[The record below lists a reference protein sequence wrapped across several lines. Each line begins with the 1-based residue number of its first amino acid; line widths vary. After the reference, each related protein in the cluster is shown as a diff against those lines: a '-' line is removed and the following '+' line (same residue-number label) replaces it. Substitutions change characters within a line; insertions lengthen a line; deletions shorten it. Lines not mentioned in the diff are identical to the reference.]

1 MQDLP
6 REISDYIIGYLDYR
20 FVIRY
25 SFIPLIQRYLQDLD
39 LGLGVSLE
47 RAYSL
52 NNYNYLHYDDV
63 ARKQAS
69 QVPISDKWLLNDIL
83 HRYSGPAV
91 TELHSNGKPKLEIYY
106 SYGQIHRIGGPAYI
120 TYYDSGQPYRCW
132 WGQNGISIRDN
143 GQPTF
148 EEYDINGNMVKSSIF
163 EH

>member
-20 FVIRY
+20 FVIKY
-25 SFIPLIQRYLQDLD
+25 SFIPLIRRYLRDF
-39 LGLGVSLE
+39 GGSLE

-69 QVPISDKWLLNDIL
+69 QVPISDKWLLNGIL

-106 SYGQIHRIGGPAYI
+106 QYGQIHRIGGPAYI
-120 TYYDSGQPYRCW
+120 IYYDSGQPYRCW
-132 WGQNGISIRDN
+132 WGQHGISIRDRD
-143 GQPTF
+143 QPTF
-148 EEYDINGNMVKSSIF
+148 EEYDTDGIMVKSSIYTS
-163 EH
+163 